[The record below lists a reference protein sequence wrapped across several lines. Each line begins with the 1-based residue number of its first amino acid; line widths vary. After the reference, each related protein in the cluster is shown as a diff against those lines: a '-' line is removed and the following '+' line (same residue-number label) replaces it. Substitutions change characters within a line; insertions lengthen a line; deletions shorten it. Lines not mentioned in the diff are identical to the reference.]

1 MDVTGEEFETLMEVL
16 GKLKYISTPEG
27 AADVAK
33 IISEQ
38 AELDSDFQVR
48 SMKYVLPPNGTYFS
62 HGNALSLQPQD
73 VETIDRFTTC
83 FRQALKFCKVVST
96 VTTCTL

>member
-27 AADVAK
+27 ATEVAA

-48 SMKYVLPPNGTYFS
+48 
-62 HGNALSLQPQD
+62 
-73 VETIDRFTTC
+73 
-83 FRQALKFCKVVST
+83 
-96 VTTCTL
+96 